1 MASDSSFDIVSK
13 IELPEVQNAVDQSI
27 KEIAQRYDFKGSV
40 SKIEFNQK
48 DGKLI
53 LTSDDEFKLKSVVD
67 VLQSKLIKRG
77 VPIKNLEYGK
87 VESASGGT
95 ARQEIKL
102 QQGIP
107 QEKAK
112 EIVKTIK
119 GMKMKVQA
127 QIREDEV
134 RVSAKKLDDLQT
146 VIAELKGKDFGVELQ
161 FDNYR

>member
-13 IELPEVQNAVDQSI
+13 IEMPEVQNAVDQAL
-27 KEIAQRYDFKGSV
+27 KEIAQRYDFKGSI
-40 SKIEFNQK
+40 SKIELNQK
-48 DGKLI
+48 DGKLT
-53 LTSDDEFKLKSVVD
+53 LTSDDEFKMKSVID

-77 VPIKNLEYGK
+77 VPIKNLDYGK

-95 ARQEIKL
+95 ARQEVTL

-107 QEKAK
+107 QDKAK
-112 EIVKTIK
+112 DIVKTIK

-134 RVSAKKLDDLQT
+134 RVSAKKLDDLQA
-146 VIAELKGKDFGVELQ
+146 VMAELKGQNFGVELQ

>member
-13 IELPEVQNAVDQSI
+13 IEMPEVQNAVDQSA
-27 KEIAQRYDFKGSV
+27 KEIGQRYDFKGSI
-40 SKIEFNQK
+40 SKIELNQK
-48 DGKLI
+48 DAKLT
-53 LTSDDEFKLKSVVD
+53 LTSDDEFKMKSVVD
-67 VLQSKLIKRG
+67 VLQGKLVKRG

-102 QQGIP
+102 IQGIP

-112 EIVKTIK
+112 EIVKIIK
-119 GMKMKVQA
+119 GMKIKVQT

-134 RVSAKKLDDLQT
+134 RVTGKKRDDLQT
-146 VIAELKGKDFGVELQ
+146 VITELKGKDFGVELQ